1 MRSTVV
7 LEDLSCSLSRAFLA
21 LEQQLQLLRSKETVP
36 AAKNTG
42 VRNVFQKRIDNHE
55 ALVKLTEF

>member
-1 MRSTVV
+1 M
-7 LEDLSCSLSRAFLA
+7 LEALSCSLSRAILA
-21 LEQQLQLLRSKETVP
+21 LEQQLQLCSKETDP

-55 ALVKLTEF
+55 ALLKLTEF

>member
-21 LEQQLQLLRSKETVP
+21 LEQQLQLRSKETVP
-36 AAKNTG
+36 AVKNTG

-55 ALVKLTEF
+55 ALLKLTEF